1 MNKSINN
8 FLSGLNFSLS
18 KLDFIMIK
26 SQMGCVI
33 DMKITFYL
41 FLFLC
46 ASPHVIA
53 QDLTLTLED
62 AVTIAQTNSP
72 ISQAVRANRRSSLFR
87 YKAFRAG
94 LLPNVSLTGDAP
106 GYINSINPITQPDGT
121 VRFIGQEQATVSSS
135 IDVSQAVPYT
145 GGRFELS
152 SGINR
157 VFFYDGAENEWSY
170 LWQST
175 PLVLSYIQP
184 IFRFNQMA
192 WNLQLEPIRNELSRL
207 RFTESMEEVA
217 LNATRSY
224 FDAYLA
230 KINKENAHFNVGVND
245 TIYQISKGRYN
256 VGKIAEND
264 LLQSELA
271 LLNAQSNFQNASLSY
286 EKALQDLKIQ
296 LGLSVK
302 KEILV
307 DAPDNLSL
315 MSIDVEQALQFAQ
328 KNSSFLTDI
337 KLREMDAKR
346 IVEQAEKEAGFNANL
361 TARYGLNQTS
371 KAFSDLYSNLQNR
384 SFLTVGFQIP
394 LLNWGQNSATI
405 QSARESAKEV
415 ENRVSVDREQYSI
428 DVEFRVRQF
437 LLQQNQLV
445 IAQKSDTIA
454 QRRYEVTRARYLIG
468 KVDITNL
475 LIAQNEKDTARSGLI
490 RAQRDYWLSWYEL
503 RRATLFDFIKNEPIQ
518 YGEY

>member
-1 MNKSINN
+1 MMVNRMLLIVIGIVGNV
-8 FLSGLNFSLS
+8 SGLV
-18 KLDFIMIK
+18 
-26 SQMGCVI
+26 Q
-33 DMKITFYL
+33 
-41 FLFLC
+41 
-46 ASPHVIA
+46 A
-53 QDLTLTLED
+53 QETTLTLED
-62 AVTIAQTNSP
+62 AIVIAQSNSP
-72 ISQAVRANRRSSLFR
+72 ISQAVRSNRRSALYR

-94 LLPNVSLTGDAP
+94 LLPNFSLTGDAP

-121 VRFIGQEQATVSSS
+121 VRFISQEQSTLSSS
-135 IDVSQAVPYT
+135 LEVSQAVPFT

-152 SGINR
+152 SGVNR
-157 VFFYDGAENEWSY
+157 VFFYDGNSNEWSY

-184 IFRFNQMA
+184 IFQFNQLA
-192 WNLQLEPIRNELSRL
+192 WDVKMEPIRNELSRL

-230 KINKENAHFNVGVND
+230 KINMENARFNVGVND
-245 TIYQISKGRYN
+245 TIYQISKGRFN

-271 LLNAQSNFQNASLSY
+271 LLNAKTNFENAKLSF
-286 EKALQDLKIQ
+286 EKAVLDLKIQ
-296 LGLSVK
+296 LGLPLQRVIHI
-302 KEILV
+302 E
-307 DAPDNLSL
+307 APENLGI
-315 MSIDVEQALQFAQ
+315 MQIDVDQALNFARN
-328 KNSSFLTDI
+328 NSSFLTDI
-337 KLREMDAKR
+337 KLREMDAQR
-346 IVEQAEKEAGFNANL
+346 SVQQAEQNAGLNANL

-371 KAFSDLYSNLQNR
+371 EDFDQLYSNLQNR

-394 LLNWGQNSATI
+394 LLNWGQNDARI
-405 QSARESAKEV
+405 QAAREFSKEV
-415 ENRVSVDREQYSI
+415 SNRVSVEREQYGV

-437 LLQQNQLV
+437 LLQQNQLS

-475 LIAQNEKDTARSGLI
+475 LIAQNEKDNARSGLI
-490 RAQRDYWLSWYEL
+490 RSQREYWLAWYEL
-503 RRATLFDFIKNEPIQ
+503 RKSTLYDFIRNEPIR
-518 YGEY
+518 YEE